1 MPEPSF
7 NDQIIS
13 EFRANAGVVGGP
25 FEGASIVLMHTT
37 GAKSG
42 ATYVTPV
49 VYRRDGDR
57 LLVFASAAGAPRH
70 PAWFHNLVAHPEI
83 TVELGEDGRIAT
95 RTARVENLEGEERDR
110 LYAQQAADVVA
121 FREYQEKTDRTIPV
135 LALHVGDEVTR

>member
-1 MPEPSF
+1 MPELSF
-7 NDQIIS
+7 NDRIIN

-25 FEGASIVLMHTT
+25 FDGASIVLMHTI

-42 ATYVTPV
+42 EARVTPV

-57 LLVFASAAGAPRH
+57 LLVFASAAGAPHH

-95 RTARVENLEGEERDR
+95 RTARAENLEGEERDR
-110 LYAQQAADVVA
+110 LYAQQAADVPA
-121 FREYQEKTDRTIPV
+121 FREYQEKTARTIPV
-135 LALHVGDEVTR
+135 LALHVGAEVTG